1 MPFYDYYYLFFEEY
15 RVQMYDVRY
24 MNSVGSISLP
34 WSPNCEITGY
44 NYGQDTKSPRIAMAL
59 NIVLGIAGVTICV
72 VFFESSV

>member
-24 MNSVGSISLP
+24 MNSVGSISLL

-44 NYGQDTKSPRIAMAL
+44 KYGQDTKSPRIAMAL
-59 NIVLGIAGVTICV
+59 NEYRFGDCRRNNLRWL
-72 VFFESSV
+72 F